1 MKVCVLGLWHLG
13 SVISACLSSVG
24 HKVIGL
30 DFDKNL
36 IKDLKNGKAPIFEP
50 RLNNL
55 IKIGVNKKKL
65 IFSCEI
71 DESIKDCDILWV
83 AYDTPV
89 DENDCADYQYVISQ
103 VELVLPFLKK
113 GCTILISSQMPVGS
127 TKELEL
133 LAKHSFPNQ
142 DFGFAYSPENL
153 RLGNAL
159 DVFLNP
165 DRIVVGIR
173 SIKDQIKIKDL
184 IKPITD
190 NLIWMSIESAEMTKH
205 AINSF
210 LATSIT
216 FANEV
221 ATICETVG
229 ADAKDVEKGLKT
241 EARIGPQAYL
251 SPGSAFSGGTLAR
264 DIGFL
269 SQVARNK
276 DLTVPL
282 IDSISKSN
290 SEHKNWVK
298 KRLLK
303 KRENLLK
310 RNIAVWGLT
319 YKAGTNTLRRS
330 LSVELCNWLL
340 DQGAIL
346 HIHDPVVKKL
356 PSEWTKNVTRY
367 GSPEETILHV
377 EAIVVATEWPD
388 YKEISYNAFSNLKK
402 SILVLDTNRFLKHLS
417 SIDNVE
423 YVAVGEPHEKTQIKL
438 K

>member
-24 HKVIGL
+24 HEVTAL

-36 IKDLKNGKAPIFEP
+36 IKGLKNGEAPIFEP
-50 RLNNL
+50 GLNDL
-55 IKIGVNKKKL
+55 LKTGIKKKKL
-65 IFSCEI
+65 IFTGKINEAF
-71 DESIKDCDILWV
+71 KDCEILWV

-89 DENDCADYQYVISQ
+89 DENDCADYHYVLSQ
-103 VELVLPFLKK
+103 VQFVLPFLKK
-113 GCTILISSQMPVGS
+113 GCTIMISSQLPVGS
-127 TKELEL
+127 TKDLEL
-133 LAKHSFPNQ
+133 LAKNTFPNQ
-142 DFGFAYSPENL
+142 DFGFVYSPENL

-159 DVFLNP
+159 EVFLNP

-173 SIKDQIKIKDL
+173 SIKDQTKIKDL
-184 IKPITD
+184 LKPITD
-190 NLIWMSIESAEMTKH
+190 KLIWMSIESAEMTKH

-241 EARIGPQAYL
+241 DARIGPQAYL
-251 SPGSAFSGGTLAR
+251 SPGSAFSGGTLSR

-269 SQVARNK
+269 SKVAQKNN
-276 DLTVPL
+276 LTVPL

-303 KRENLLK
+303 KTSNLLK

-340 DQGAIL
+340 DQGAFL
-346 HIHDPVVKKL
+346 HIHDPVVNKL
-356 PSEWTKNVTRY
+356 PSEWTKNVVRY
-367 GSPEETILHV
+367 NNPEETILNV

-388 YKEISYNAFSNLKK
+388 YRKISYDAFSNLNNRV
-402 SILVLDTNRFLKHLS
+402 LVLDANRFLKHFS
-417 SIDNVE
+417 SIDNIE
-423 YVAVGEPHEKTQIKL
+423 YASVGEPYEKNQIKL
-438 K
+438 

>member
-1 MKVCVLGLWHLG
+1 MKICVLGLWHLG
-13 SVISACLSSVG
+13 SVTSACLSSVG
-24 HKVIGL
+24 HEVTAL
-30 DFDKNL
+30 DFDNNL
-36 IKDLKNGKAPIFEP
+36 IKGLKNGKAPIFEP
-50 RLNNL
+50 GLNNL
-55 IKIGVNKKKL
+55 LKIGINKKKL
-65 IFSCEI
+65 IFTCKI
-71 DESIKDCDILWV
+71 DESLKDCDILLV

-89 DENDCADYQYVISQ
+89 DENDCADHQYVISQ
-103 VELVLPFLKK
+103 IQFVLPFLKK
-113 GCTILISSQMPVGS
+113 GCTIMISSQLPVGS
-127 TKELEL
+127 TKDLEL
-133 LAKHSFPNQ
+133 LAKRTFPNQ

-159 DVFLNP
+159 EVFLNP
-165 DRIVVGIR
+165 ERIVVGFR
-173 SIKDQIKIKDL
+173 SKKDQIKIKKL
-184 IKPITD
+184 FKPLTD

-216 FANEV
+216 FANEI

-229 ADAKDVEKGLKT
+229 ADAKEVERGLKT
-241 EARIGPQAYL
+241 EKRIGPQAYL

-264 DIGFL
+264 DISFL
-269 SQVARNK
+269 SQVAQDK
-276 DLTVPL
+276 HLIVPL
-282 IDSISKSN
+282 IESISKSN

-303 KRENLLK
+303 KTANLSK

-340 DQGAIL
+340 KQGAIL
-346 HIHDPVVKKL
+346 HIHDPVVNKL
-356 PSEWTKNVTRY
+356 PSEWTKNITRY
-367 GSPEETILHV
+367 DKPEDTITHV

-388 YKEISYNAFSNLKK
+388 YREISHDAFSNLKN
-402 SILVLDTNRFLKHLS
+402 SILLLDANRFLKHFS
-417 SIDNVE
+417 SIDSID
-423 YVAVGEPHEKTQIKL
+423 YAAVGEPHEKTQIAL